1 MDVPT
6 SKKQRRKKGKGLTL
20 GEEQLSEQTPPAE
33 AVPVVPIT
41 QMQTLDIA
49 GQVNQLIYVID
60 LFLHT
65 LQWMESLSCAGSPTR
80 GSKWHLWCKTC
91 AFSGTRWCSGHWA
104 FKTWASKTW
113 DSIWFFSG
121 AATYTVTT
129 ADKKSKEKKGKNSTT
144 CWAKYWAGC
153 GDCFTV
159 TKSSAS
165 STSWIWNSG

>member
-65 LQWMESLSCAGSPTR
+65 LQ
-80 GSKWHLWCKTC
+80 
-91 AFSGTRWCSGHWA
+91 
-104 FKTWASKTW
+104 
-113 DSIWFFSG
+113 
-121 AATYTVTT
+121 
-129 ADKKSKEKKGKNSTT
+129 
-144 CWAKYWAGC
+144 
-153 GDCFTV
+153 
-159 TKSSAS
+159 
-165 STSWIWNSG
+165 